1 MITLDLKTN
10 NEASTMVPTT
20 KSTLK
25 VEAETQNPVTGT
37 STIEMTTL
45 PLQETTLETF
55 TTESTTE
62 APLDS
67 EVITDSINNEIKE
80 VEIIT
85 LDLKTNNEASTTV
98 PTTEST
104 LKVEA
109 TTQDPD
115 TGTSTIEMTTLPLQG
130 TTLETFTTESTT
142 EAPLNPE
149 VITESI
155 SNEIKEVEIITLD
168 LKTNNKASTTVPT
181 AQSTLKVEAT
191 TKDPFTGTS
200 TIEMATSET
209 YTTVM
214 SDSNALSTQ
223 LVMKENIEK
232 ETKFANSISSGP
244 KMIDK
249 TSAIVPST
257 EITLKPK
264 VTKQDYFTETSTV
277 ETTTMESKDTSET
290 YKIISTSQVPSTQD
304 DIIDDTGG
312 QTDQF
317 STSPL
322 KQQSFTETSTVQPSA
337 KDILNYEVTEK
348 DHLTK
353 NSTTMES
360 EITLNLSTT
369 LSTLQTQSTLK
380 TFTEDGSRADTFS
393 TKHLTSQNTIKTSTV
408 LPSTQT
414 TLKFEVPKQDSSTEI
429 STVKSAT
436 YNPETTLK
444 IFANVS
450 TTEAPSDPDVIT
462 ENISQNVGA
471 ETLQLQ
477 LTTGFSTRQ
486 STTETTMPSIETTLH
501 TTETALLAT
510 ETALSTTET
519 PLKPKVNILGSDT
532 EAATIKNVT
541 LEPKTTVRMFT
552 VVSTSDAPLTSD
564 FINTPLDPKTP
575 VEISTLVPTTDI
587 KSKPEITEKGNVTK
601 ASTAQ
606 ATTLQPETV
615 LETTKTITTLSVPST
630 SDVITKDVVR
640 ETAAI
645 DTTTVIPQ
653 NATKTFTLSSRPI
666 STLKPDI
673 TKQDFETKSSTIE
686 STTSTKLQNSMKTTS
701 GSYKSLATIST
712 DEIPLKSDTDAP
724 SKPEKIEEIPLK
736 PVVVKEKVSTESP
749 VLERSSVKPEK
760 DIQVRLKSEVITDT
774 ESIDHQD
781 NATTSIITE
790 NTAETPAIASTAES
804 LTTKITTLQPVTT
817 KKITTINNTPSKPEV
832 ITEGNVVEQEISLE
846 TSSTIP
852 TTETLEKKTTTDTNV
867 MTSTI
872 ITTPEGTKQS
882 HSITTDGFTEVPEV
896 ETTTKVT
903 ISRPFEPEITTRS
916 VTIDSRS
923 VETTA
928 AVPAISIETIIEGS
942 TTEQPK
948 QASTKF
954 NTKNTADGATEGLST
969 LIPAKE
975 TTQEPVVITYETTD
989 MNTESPTRESAK
1001 AESEAT
1007 VQTTEPKDEFST
1019 ASTAVPERTPS
1030 GTAIETNHNNLE
1042 EVVDEKST
1050 TDSNILDND
1059 ATTTKKLLKT
1069 TGIPI

>member
-1 MITLDLKTN
+1 M
-10 NEASTMVPTT
+10 
-20 KSTLK
+20 K
-25 VEAETQNPVTGT
+25 VEATTQSPVTGT

-45 PLQETTLETF
+45 P
-55 TTESTTE
+55 
-62 APLDS
+62 
-67 EVITDSINNEIKE
+67 
-80 VEIIT
+80 
-85 LDLKTNNEASTTV
+85 
-98 PTTEST
+98 
-104 LKVEA
+104 
-109 TTQDPD
+109 
-115 TGTSTIEMTTLPLQG
+115 MQG

-142 EAPLNPE
+142 EAPLTPE

-181 AQSTLKVEAT
+181 ADRTLKVEAT

-200 TIEMATSET
+200 TIEMATSEI

-214 SDSNALSTQ
+214 SNSDALSTQ
-223 LVMKENIEK
+223 QVMKENIEK
-232 ETKFANSISSGP
+232 ETKFANNISAGP
-244 KMIDK
+244 KIIDK
-249 TSAIVPST
+249 TSTIVPST

-304 DIIDDTGG
+304 DVIDDTGG

-369 LSTLQTQSTLK
+369 LSTLQTPSTLK

-393 TKHLTSQNTIKTSTV
+393 TKHLTSQNTIKTSTIF
-408 LPSTQT
+408 PSTQT
-414 TLKFEVPKQDSSTEI
+414 TLKFEVPKQDFSTET

-444 IFANVS
+444 IFPNIS
-450 TTEAPSDPDVIT
+450 TNEAPSDPDVIP
-462 ENISQNVGA
+462 ENISQNVEA

-486 STTETTMPSIETTLH
+486 STTETAMPSIETTLH

-519 PLKPKVNILGSDT
+519 PLKQKVNILGSDT
-532 EAATIKNVT
+532 EAATIKNIT

-552 VVSTSDAPLTSD
+552 VVSTSDALLTSD

-575 VEISTLVPTTDI
+575 VEISTLVPTTDT
-587 KSKPEITEKGNVTK
+587 KSKPEITEKGDVTK

-640 ETAAI
+640 ETTTI

-653 NATKTFTLSSRPI
+653 NAAKTFTLSSRPI

-673 TKQDFETKSSTIE
+673 TKQDFETKSSTID

-701 GSYKSLATIST
+701 GSYKSFATIST
-712 DEIPLKSDTDAP
+712 DEIPLKSDTDAL

-749 VLERSSVKPEK
+749 VLERSSVKPDK
-760 DIQVRLKSEVITDT
+760 DIQVRLKSEVIADA

-781 NATTSIITE
+781 NTTTSIITE

-804 LTTKITTLQPVTT
+804 LTTKITTLHPVTT

-832 ITEGNVVEQEISLE
+832 ITEGNVVEQEFSLE

-852 TTETLEKKTTTDTNV
+852 TTETLEKKTTTDTNA
-867 MTSTI
+867 MTSSI
-872 ITTPEGTKQS
+872 IATPEGTKQF
-882 HSITTDGFTEVPEV
+882 HSITSDGFTEVPEV

-903 ISRPFEPEITTRS
+903 TSRPFEPEITTRS

-928 AVPAISIETIIEGS
+928 AVPAISIETIAEGS
-942 TTEQPK
+942 ITEQPK
-948 QASTKF
+948 QASTKL

-975 TTQEPVVITYETTD
+975 TSQEPVVITYETTD

-1007 VQTTEPKDEFST
+1007 VQTTESKDEFST
-1019 ASTAVPERTPS
+1019 ASTAVPEITPS
-1030 GTAIETNHNNLE
+1030 GTAIETNDNNLK

-1050 TDSNILDND
+1050 TDSNIPDND

-1069 TGIPI
+1069 TGILI